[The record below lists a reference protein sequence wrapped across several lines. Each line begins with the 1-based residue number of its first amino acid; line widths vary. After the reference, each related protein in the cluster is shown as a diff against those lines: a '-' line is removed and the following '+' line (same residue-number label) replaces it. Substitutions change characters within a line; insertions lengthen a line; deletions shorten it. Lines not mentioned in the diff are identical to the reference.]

1 MSGNVHSLATRAP
14 TKAQVNSAW
23 LAFQSLQLEAIEDP
37 KKLLDRDFFERLTRA
52 EAEFKRL
59 FNAMDRQ

>member
-1 MSGNVHSLATRAP
+1 MSAGLTIVPARPP
-14 TKAQVNSAW
+14 TKTEVNAAW
-23 LAFQSLQLEAIEDP
+23 RALNRLQLEAIEDP
-37 KKLLDRDFFERLTRA
+37 KKLTDRDFFEKLTTA